1 MENFKII
8 QKLESTN
15 SRLSK
20 EEIILNEMKNKNEVF
35 FKGMSLAYNKL

>member
-20 EEIILNEMKNKNEVF
+20 EEIILNEMKNKIRPFLNP
-35 FKGMSLAYNKL
+35 KDD

>member
-8 QKLESTN
+8 KKLESTS

-20 EEIILNEMKNKNEVF
+20 EEIILNAS
-35 FKGMSLAYNKL
+35 FKGNGILY